1 MSGSGYDLKL
11 IPEPEFFFSPGT
23 RTGPENF
30 TRAHAPVR
38 SGSGYPA
45 GLLYSILKQITINM
59 VSVDM
64 DWIEKHKYQ
73 IELAKIDVRIDL
85 SSDHCVYPQNQ
96 TSDTMTTQLS
106 AIYRRE
112 RNEGV

>member
-1 MSGSGYDLKL
+1 MVIILDHRVDMILNEDLHEAAKA
-11 IPEPEFFFSPGT
+11 S
-23 RTGPENF
+23 
-30 TRAHAPVR
+30 
-38 SGSGYPA
+38 S
-45 GLLYSILKQITINM
+45 QIEI

-73 IELAKIDVRIDL
+73 IELAKIDVRIYL